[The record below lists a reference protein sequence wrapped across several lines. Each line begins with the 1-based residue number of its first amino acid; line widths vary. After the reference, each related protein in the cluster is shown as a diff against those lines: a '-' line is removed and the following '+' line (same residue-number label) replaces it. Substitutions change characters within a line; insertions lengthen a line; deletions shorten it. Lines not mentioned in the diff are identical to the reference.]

1 MKDYIIYK
9 QFGKED
15 IKEGDLLR
23 VDLIDGFKIK
33 DIKELKDFN
42 LVYETKG
49 HEYFCTKK
57 GKKVTRSVRYIRVF
71 KKKN

>member
-42 LVYETKG
+42 LVY
-49 HEYFCTKK
+49 
-57 GKKVTRSVRYIRVF
+57 
-71 KKKN
+71 